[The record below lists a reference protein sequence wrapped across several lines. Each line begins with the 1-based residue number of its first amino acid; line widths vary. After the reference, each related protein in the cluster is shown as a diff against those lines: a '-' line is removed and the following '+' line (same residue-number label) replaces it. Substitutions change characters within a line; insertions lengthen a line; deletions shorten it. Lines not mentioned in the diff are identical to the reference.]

1 MVLCAMATFDE
12 TDDSVDESIDN
23 IVEDTW
29 DNLSADQRRLR
40 KVMLQDALRLWITE
54 GYVVVPSDY
63 MEDRD

>member
-40 KVMLQDALRLWITE
+40 KVMLQDALRLWIME
-54 GYVVVPSDY
+54 GYVVVPNDY

>member
-12 TDDSVDESIDN
+12 TDDSVDECIDN

-54 GYVVVPSDY
+54 GYVVVPDDY